1 MARKKVATK
10 KEKEWM
16 SKVQSLDCLICER
29 PANIHHC
36 RNYGT
41 GNVGMGNRS
50 SSYHVLP
57 LCYDHHQGQFSIHNN
72 KKAFEKKY
80 GTEKE
85 LLEIVKR
92 RLKSL

>member
-1 MARKKVATK
+1 MAKKRPNK
-10 KEKEWM
+10 KERIHLARIAEM
-16 SKVQSLDCLICER
+16 NCLICER

-50 SSYHVLP
+50 SSYHTIP

-72 KKAFEKKY
+72 KKEFEKKY

-92 RLKSL
+92 RLNES